1 MNVLR
6 LRHGNKI
13 YVAEEGPATGG
24 APQLYG
30 AKYYLIESTREKKY
44 ARKEKSYVVKQT
56 SLYDKEADEETV
68 LYRRTKRGKEL
79 RLELKRWRGL
89 KMRTKQGHSMKA
101 VEFDV
106 MALRVLAKETGQRVF
121 RHDVFAALVGEERGS
136 LSLAECAEVFYHRF
150 DLAVTNRLMKQKLF
164 LEGYQTPDVQHLDNW
179 NVLVQEALWLLWA
192 ASGEVGCGCEKWQQY
207 SAPKE
212 ERGGR
217 KTAAATRKGLG
228 ELMMSFVREP
238 FLAKKCQKGK
248 GRQKGAKQ
256 AKRKQYQV
264 VKKWG
269 REVEISRRV
278 SQQE

>member
-1 MNVLR
+1 MV
-6 LRHGNKI
+6 
-13 YVAEEGPATGG
+13 P
-24 APQLYG
+24 
-30 AKYYLIESTREKKY
+30 
-44 ARKEKSYVVKQT
+44 QT

-68 LYRRTKRGKEL
+68 VYRRTRRGKEL

-106 MALRVLAKETGQRVF
+106 MALRVLDKETGERVLQ
-121 RHDVFAALVGEERGS
+121 HDVFAALVGQERGS

-150 DLAVTNRLMKQKLF
+150 DLEVTNRLMKQNLF
-164 LEGYQTPDVQHLDNW
+164 LEGYQTPDEQHLDNW

-192 ASGEVGCGCEKWQQY
+192 ASGEVGFVCEKWQQY

-212 ERGGR
+212 AKGGR
-217 KTAAATRKGLG
+217 KTASQTRKGLC
-228 ELMMSFVREP
+228 ELILTFEQEP
-238 FLAKKCQKGK
+238 FSAKKCQKGL
-248 GRQKGAKQ
+248 GRSLGAKQ

-269 REVEISRRV
+269 CEVEIIRSIR
-278 SQQE
+278 QEE